1 MADVRIDDV
10 HAELEVRSDDYQEIK
25 SVELPAH
32 AFRVDE
38 TTGKAEFI
46 NDEVRDELLD
56 QVSQAILRVVAHKR
70 ADTAAQ

>member
-38 TTGKAEFI
+38 TTGKAEFV

-56 QVSQAILRVVAHKR
+56 HVAQAILRVVAHKQAETR
-70 ADTAAQ
+70 SQ

>member
-56 QVSQAILRVVAHKR
+56 QVAQAILRVVAHKQ
-70 ADTAAQ
+70 AETASQ

>member
-32 AFRVDE
+32 AFRIDE
-38 TTGKAEFI
+38 TTGEAEFI
-46 NDEVRDELLD
+46 NDEIRDELLD
-56 QVSQAILRVVAHKR
+56 KVSQAILRVVAHKQ
-70 ADTAAQ
+70 AESSSQ

>member
-32 AFRVDE
+32 AFRIDE
-38 TTGKAEFI
+38 ATGEAEFI
-46 NDEVRDELLD
+46 NDEVRDDLLD
-56 QVSQAILRVVAHKR
+56 KVSQAILRVVAHKQ
-70 ADTAAQ
+70 AETPSQ

>member
-1 MADVRIDDV
+1 VRIDDV

-46 NDEVRDELLD
+46 NDEVRAALLD
-56 QVSQAILRVVAHKR
+56 HVAQAILRVVAHKQ
-70 ADTAAQ
+70 AETASQ

>member
-32 AFRVDE
+32 AFRIDE
-38 TTGKAEFI
+38 TTGAAEFT
-46 NDEVRDELLD
+46 NNEVRDELLD
-56 QVSQAILRVVAHKR
+56 KVSQAILRVVAHKH
-70 ADTAAQ
+70 AEAASE

>member
-38 TTGKAEFI
+38 TTGKAEFV

-56 QVSQAILRVVAHKR
+56 QVSQAILRVVAHKQ
-70 ADTAAQ
+70 ANTAPQ

>member
-32 AFRVDE
+32 AFRIDE

-56 QVSQAILRVVAHKR
+56 HVTQAILRVVAHKR
-70 ADTAAQ
+70 AETASQ

>member
-1 MADVRIDDV
+1 MSDVRIDDV

-38 TTGKAEFI
+38 ATGKAEFI

-56 QVSQAILRVVAHKR
+56 QVSQAILRVVAHKQ
-70 ADTAAQ
+70 ANTAPQ

>member
-56 QVSQAILRVVAHKR
+56 QVSQAILRVVAHKQVN
-70 ADTAAQ
+70 TAPQ

>member
-1 MADVRIDDV
+1 MSDVRIDDV

-38 TTGKAEFI
+38 ATGKAEFI
-46 NDEVRDELLD
+46 NDEVRDQLLD
-56 QVSQAILRVVAHKR
+56 QVSQAILRVVAHKQ
-70 ADTAAQ
+70 ANTAAQ

>member
-56 QVSQAILRVVAHKR
+56 HVAQAILRVVAHKQTE
-70 ADTAAQ
+70 TASQ

>member
-56 QVSQAILRVVAHKR
+56 HVAQAILRVVAHKK
-70 ADTAAQ
+70 AESASQ

>member
-56 QVSQAILRVVAHKR
+56 HVAQAILRVVAHKQ
-70 ADTAAQ
+70 ADTTSQ

>member
-32 AFRVDE
+32 AFHVDE

>member
-56 QVSQAILRVVAHKR
+56 HVAQAILRVVAHKQ
-70 ADTAAQ
+70 AETASQ

>member
-38 TTGKAEFI
+38 TTSKAEFI

-56 QVSQAILRVVAHKR
+56 HVAQAILRVVAHKQ
-70 ADTAAQ
+70 AETASQ

>member
-56 QVSQAILRVVAHKR
+56 HVTQAILRVVAHKQ
-70 ADTAAQ
+70 AEAASE

>member
-56 QVSQAILRVVAHKR
+56 HVAQAILRVVAHKQ
-70 ADTAAQ
+70 AETGPQ

>member
-56 QVSQAILRVVAHKR
+56 QVSQAILRVVAHKQ
-70 ADTAAQ
+70 ANTAPQ

>member
-1 MADVRIDDV
+1 MADVRIDVV
-10 HAELEVRSDDYQEIK
+10 HAVLEVRSDDFQEIK

-38 TTGKAEFI
+38 ATGKAEFI

-56 QVSQAILRVVAHKR
+56 HVEQAILRVVAHKQ
-70 ADTAAQ
+70 AETASQ

>member
-46 NDEVRDELLD
+46 NDEVRDQLLD
-56 QVSQAILRVVAHKR
+56 QVAQAILRVVAHKQ
-70 ADTAAQ
+70 ADTTSQ

>member
-32 AFRVDE
+32 AFRIDE
-38 TTGKAEFI
+38 TTGEAEFT
-46 NDEVRDELLD
+46 NNEVRDELLD
-56 QVSQAILRVVAHKR
+56 KVSQAILRVVAHKH
-70 ADTAAQ
+70 AEAASE

>member
-32 AFRVDE
+32 AFRIDE
-38 TTGKAEFI
+38 TTGKAEFT
-46 NDEVRDELLD
+46 NNEVRDELLD
-56 QVSQAILRVVAHKR
+56 KVSQAILRAVAHKH
-70 ADTAAQ
+70 AEAASE